1 MSIPKITPYTMPAMD
16 SGLNK
21 VNWRPDP
28 SRAVLLIH
36 DMQKY
41 FMNFY
46 DTSAE
51 PVTTLVKNI
60 QCIREQCKAAGIPV
74 IYTAQPGDQ
83 DPADRALLTDF
94 WGTGL
99 KADPNLTDIIDPLAP
114 ETDDHILTKWRYS
127 AFKRNGLKELLKE
140 MGRDQMIICG
150 VYAHIGCMQSAADA
164 FMYDVQAFMV
174 SDALADFSQAEHQ
187 MALEYVAKR
196 CGVTLDCE
204 TVLDSLKAEE
214 SDDTASKFMAD
225 IAEIL
230 YMTADDLDQ
239 DISLMD
245 QGLDSIRAMTLIE
258 QWRSQGIDI
267 DFSELVELTTL
278 TEWIEVLSTKT
289 KG

>member
-1 MSIPKITPYTMPAMD
+1 MSIPKITPYTMPEMD
-16 SGLNK
+16 YGLNK
-21 VNWRPDP
+21 VQWHPDA
-28 SRAVLLIH
+28 SRTVLLIH
-36 DMQKY
+36 DMQQY

-60 QCIREQCKAAGIPV
+60 QRIKAQCKAAGIPV

-83 DPADRALLTDF
+83 NPSDRALLTDF

-99 KADPNLTDIIDPLAP
+99 KAAPSLTDIIDPLAP
-114 ETDDHILTKWRYS
+114 EEDDHLLTKWRYS
-127 AFKRNGLKELLKE
+127 AFKRNGLKARLKE

-150 VYAHIGCMQSAADA
+150 VYAHIGCMLTAADA
-164 FMYDVQAFMV
+164 FMYDIQAFMV
-174 SDALADFSQAEHQ
+174 SDALADFSKDEHR
-187 MALEYVAKR
+187 MALEYVARR
-196 CGVTLDCE
+196 CGVTLDSE
-204 TVLDSLKAEE
+204 MVLDSLSPENSEDA
-214 SDDTASKFMAD
+214 SSKFMTD

-245 QGLDSIRAMTLIE
+245 QGLDSIRVMTLIE
-258 QWRSQGIDI
+258 QWRFEGIDI

-278 TEWIEVLSTKT
+278 TEWLEVLNAKV